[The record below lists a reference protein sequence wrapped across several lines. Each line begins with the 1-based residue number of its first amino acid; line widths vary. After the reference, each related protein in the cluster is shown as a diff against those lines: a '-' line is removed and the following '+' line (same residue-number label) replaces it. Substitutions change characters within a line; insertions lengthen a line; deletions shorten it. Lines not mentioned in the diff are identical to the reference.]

1 MIDLHYIQETN
12 AIVYKGL
19 TDQKWRYSTLDI
31 NTGITQTY
39 IIDGMSDLFGSFA
52 QYLLQNNQQLLYF
65 YNYRDPSDS
74 YYIIDLSILTSN
86 NLKYLSINKYANK
99 GCDSFYF
106 VSQYDSLYYYTCT
119 VHGSGTVD
127 NYLWKA
133 SSLQDLE
140 TATSKVKFNNQL
152 FKKTYI
158 VFDETLLVYKGKE
171 YTNFLSITSIQTIRL
186 YDLKYDIFL
195 FDYQLCKA
203 TMTGSTFDCSK
214 KYDLGLNPTKDCII
228 SKVFNSNGKD
238 IIFGFNYKTNN
249 YNFLEAE
256 TFNTIYAN
264 GDNIISNIKP
274 EQIIQIKN
282 YVYIQSNLY
291 SITYDSQSAKLN
303 IKLITSSLPSGDY
316 TLASIPYDEQNFQY
330 GNFICLYQ
338 NSKSLILNIY
348 SLYCPAG
355 CQYCPI
361 QNHNQCCSSNCIE
374 CNDEQTCLTCSPGY
388 MMQLDQTCDKTC
400 PISAQIDNINKKCIC
415 DPNAT
420 FTNKECKCNNSY
432 YLSGNQCQ
440 KCQSNCD
447 FCQNSQ
453 NCQQCSSG
461 FYLYPNGSCQLCDIQ
476 KGFYIKQK
484 LKNTSLEFN
493 FQQFYFDL
501 INAYFQLNQYI
512 QHQQINTFKKYF
524 FQKKVTIIVFLVT
537 HRVQLVKEAV
547 NNNAQVA
554 TMDSLYQRNN
564 VNKFIYLQRIQ
575 FQAKI
580 KFKIQINLQKRFL
593 ACKHIAHIL
602 RIQLWVQ

>member
-1 MIDLHYIQETN
+1 MIAINSKSQKCKKPEIIYLDEATFSMYIQNQINTQQTNLQFCENKTRLAITQRLENIDKLDDRVIVLEKADTLPFYVDSQVYFIKETN

-52 QYLLQNNQQLLYF
+52 QYLLQNVNLLC
-65 YNYRDPSDS
+65 
-74 YYIIDLSILTSN
+74 N

-171 YTNFLSITSIQTIRL
+171 YTNFLSITT
-186 YDLKYDIFL
+186 
-195 FDYQLCKA
+195 

-228 SKVFNSNGKD
+228 SKVFNSNG
-238 IIFGFNYKTNN
+238 
-249 YNFLEAE
+249 
-256 TFNTIYAN
+256 
-264 GDNIISNIKP
+264 
-274 EQIIQIKN
+274 N

-476 KGFYIKQK
+476 KGFYINNNNCIPCDSSCLTCEGSSQQQCTSCYDGFTLLKKQCQQVYLPLKNSVLSQDQVQNIDQSSKTVSSVQTYSSYSQNIAMGLMNQQSFAIVIQGIHQFTRSNLHGYQKSKRLASFEVIFSSECIQK
-484 LKNTSLEFN
+484 L
-493 FQQFYFDL
+493 
-501 INAYFQLNQYI
+501 I
-512 QHQQINTFKKYF
+512 
-524 FQKKVTIIVFLVT
+524 
-537 HRVQLVKEAV
+537 R
-547 NNNAQVA
+547 
-554 TMDSLYQRNN
+554 
-564 VNKFIYLQRIQ
+564 
-575 FQAKI
+575 
-580 KFKIQINLQKRFL
+580 
-593 ACKHIAHIL
+593 
-602 RIQLWVQ
+602 